1 MLYLQEVQ
9 RHEHGPDA
17 GGVAPL
23 RHKK

>member
-17 GGVAPL
+17 GGVAP
-23 RHKK
+23 